1 MALLTDLWLRSVV
14 FRCVCWAELC
24 CLVANLGLADLA
36 ELGCGEWVGWP
47 FLAGLR
53 WLGSA
58 GRA

>member
-1 MALLTDLWLRSVV
+1 MTDVWLGSVV
-14 FRCVCWAELC
+14 LWCVCWAELC